1 MKLLSSLILFATLAL
16 SCAVAKDKAPEGNE
30 SVAKDK
36 ASKGDESGAKDKAA
50 QEVVIS
56 GNDTMQFDVKS
67 FEVKA
72 GTKVK
77 LTLKNVGQIP
87 KIAMGHN
94 LVFLK
99 KGVTAI
105 AFGPKLIPAGA
116 SATNPIPESL
126 KKDVFAATKMLGPA
140 ESDTIEFTAP
150 KEPGSYEYLCTFPG
164 HFALMR
170 GIMTV
175 K

>member
-1 MKLLSSLILFATLAL
+1 MKLLSSLILFVTLGL
-16 SCAVAKDKAPEGNE
+16 SCAVAKDKAPKGN
-30 SVAKDK
+30 
-36 ASKGDESGAKDKAA
+36 ESGAKDKAV

-72 GTKVK
+72 GSKVK

-94 LVFLK
+94 LVVLK
-99 KGVTAI
+99 KGITAV
-105 AFGPKLIPAGA
+105 AFGQKALGAGA
-116 SATNPIPESL
+116 NPTNALPESL
-126 KKDVFAATKMLGPA
+126 KGEVIAATKLLGPA

-150 KEPGSYEYLCTFPG
+150 KEPGSYEYVCTFPG

>member
-1 MKLLSSLILFATLAL
+1 MKLLSSLILFVTLGL
-16 SCAVAKDKAPEGNE
+16 SCAIARDKASEGNE
-30 SVAKDK
+30 SVAKD
-36 ASKGDESGAKDKAA
+36 KDKAA

-72 GTKVK
+72 GSKVK

-94 LVFLK
+94 LVLLK
-99 KGVTAI
+99 KGVTAF
-105 AFGPKLIPAGA
+105 AFGQKSLGAGA
-116 SATNPIPESL
+116 SAVNPLPDSL
-126 KKDVFAATKMLGPA
+126 KGDVIAHTKLLGPA

-150 KEPGSYEYLCTFPG
+150 KEPGSYEYVCTFPG

-170 GIMTV
+170 GTMTV

>member
-1 MKLLSSLILFATLAL
+1 MKLLSSFILFVTLGL
-16 SCAVAKDKAPEGNE
+16 SCAIAKDKAPKGNE
-30 SVAKDK
+30 SAAKDK
-36 ASKGDESGAKDKAA
+36 AT
-50 QEVVIS
+50 QEVVIA
-56 GNDTMQFDVKS
+56 GNDTMQFDIKN

-72 GTKVK
+72 GSKVK

-94 LVFLK
+94 LVVLK
-99 KGVTAI
+99 KGITAV
-105 AFGPKLIPAGA
+105 AFGQKALGAGA
-116 SATNPIPESL
+116 NPTNPLPESL
-126 KKDVFAATKMLGPA
+126 KGDVIVATKLLGPA
-140 ESDTIEFTAP
+140 ESETIEFTAP
-150 KEPGSYEYLCTFPG
+150 KEAGSYEYVCTFPG

>member
-1 MKLLSSLILFATLAL
+1 MKLLSSLILFATLGL

-36 ASKGDESGAKDKAA
+36 ASKGDESGAKDKAV

-56 GNDTMQFDVKS
+56 GNDTMQFDVKN

-72 GTKVK
+72 GAKVK

-126 KKDVFAATKMLGPA
+126 KKDVFAATKLLGPA

>member
-1 MKLLSSLILFATLAL
+1 MKLPSSLILFVTLGL
-16 SCAVAKDKAPEGNE
+16 SCAVAKDKAPKGNE
-30 SVAKDK
+30 SSAKDK
-36 ASKGDESGAKDKAA
+36 AV

-72 GTKVK
+72 GSKVK
-77 LTLKNVGQIP
+77 LTLKNIGQIP

-94 LVFLK
+94 LVVLK
-99 KGVTAI
+99 KGITAV
-105 AFGPKLIPAGA
+105 AFGQKALGAGA
-116 SATNPIPESL
+116 NATNALPESL
-126 KKDVFAATKMLGPA
+126 KGDVIAATKLLGPA
-140 ESDTIEFTAP
+140 ESETIEFTAP
-150 KEPGSYEYLCTFPG
+150 KEPGSYEYVCTFPG